1 MSIQWWIYTNS
12 TRSQGELLEFL
23 RSFPDA
29 APSSEFKSPGLVEFR
44 GHALAKICKPRRG
57 AAISNV
63 DSFGFIE
70 TVHVMINRVRNSNTT
85 HLKETI
91 YEIAIRFSDWEDTAD
106 IWFSE
111 NEVGIFK
118 RIEGRFVVN
127 MRKYENESLQS
138 WLPRDFDRAI
148 TPEAALRTAEQSD
161 EPKSRS

>member
-12 TRSQGELLEFL
+12 TRSQDELLEFL
-23 RSFPDA
+23 RSLPDA
-29 APSSEFKSPGLVEFR
+29 TACSEFKSPGLVEFR

-63 DSFGFIE
+63 DSFGFVE
-70 TVHVMINRVRNSNTT
+70 TLHVMINKVRNSDTT

-91 YEIAIRFSDWEDTAD
+91 YELALRFSNWDKTAD

-118 RIEGRFVVN
+118 RIDGRFVVN
-127 MRKYENESLQS
+127 MKKYESESLQI
-138 WLPRDFDRAI
+138 WLPKAFDLAV
-148 TPEAALRTAEQSD
+148 TPDAALRTAEQSD
-161 EPKSRS
+161 EPKSR